1 MYAVL
6 LNWTRPLTLG
16 GNLIHHASA
25 DDDEMFSPCNPD
37 ESSLKLT
44 DLGWMVFR
52 QKGKTTLSLPF

>member
-6 LNWTRPLTLG
+6 LNWTRGG
-16 GNLIHHASA
+16 GNLIHHVSA